1 MIIGRCLIRLR
12 LFSPNSLK
20 ERRRILKSLIER
32 LKSRY
37 NISIAEVG
45 ENDSWQI
52 AEIGIAVVANK
63 AVFADEV
70 INKIVHFIDNF
81 DSVEI
86 IDIDIE
92 MID

>member
-20 ERRRILKSLIER
+20 EKRRILKSLIER

-52 AEIGIAVVANK
+52 AEIGIAAVANK
-63 AVFADEV
+63 SVFADEV

>member
-20 ERRRILKSLIER
+20 EKRRILKSLIER

-63 AVFADEV
+63 AVFGDEV

>member
-20 ERRRILKSLIER
+20 EKRRILKSLIER

-70 INKIVHFIDNF
+70 INKIVYFIDNF

>member
-20 ERRRILKSLIER
+20 EKRRILKSLIER

-86 IDIDIE
+86 SDIDIE

>member
-20 ERRRILKSLIER
+20 EKRRILKSLIER

>member
-20 ERRRILKSLIER
+20 EKRRILKSLIER

-52 AEIGIAVVANK
+52 AEVGIAVVANK
-63 AVFADEV
+63 SVFADEV

>member
-20 ERRRILKSLIER
+20 EKRRILKSLIEK

-63 AVFADEV
+63 SVFADEV
-70 INKIVHFIDNF
+70 INKIVYFIDNF

>member
-20 ERRRILKSLIER
+20 EKRRILKSLIER

-70 INKIVHFIDNF
+70 INKIVRFIDNF

>member
-20 ERRRILKSLIER
+20 GKRRILKSLIER

>member
-20 ERRRILKSLIER
+20 EKRRILKSLIER

-86 IDIDIE
+86 VDIDIE

>member
-20 ERRRILKSLIER
+20 EKRRILKSLIER

-52 AEIGIAVVANK
+52 AEIGIGVVANK
-63 AVFADEV
+63 SVFADEV

>member
-1 MIIGRCLIRLR
+1 MIIGRCLIKLR

-20 ERRRILKSLIER
+20 EKRRIIKSLIEK
-32 LKSRY
+32 LKNRY

-45 ENDSWQI
+45 DNDLWQI
-52 AEIGIAVVANK
+52 SQIGIVVVANSS
-63 AVFADEV
+63 VFADEI
-70 INKIVHFIDNF
+70 INKVIYFIDNF
-81 DSVEI
+81 DEVEI

>member
-1 MIIGRCLIRLR
+1 MIIGICTCEIYI
-12 LFSPNSLK
+12 FNANSLK
-20 ERRRILKSLIER
+20 SKRSVVKSIIE
-32 LKSRY
+32 KSKNRF

>member
-1 MIIGRCLIRLR
+1 MIIRRCLIRLR

-20 ERRRILKSLIER
+20 EKRRILKSLIER

>member
-20 ERRRILKSLIER
+20 EKRRILKSLIER

-37 NISIAEVG
+37 NISIAEIG

-70 INKIVHFIDNF
+70 INKIVYFIDNF